1 MISESVAV
9 SATEFYIGGLS
20 PKGENMIRS
29 YQKITPEISEGAFLA
44 ETSAVIGKVR
54 IEKGA
59 NIWYGAVLRGDEAEI
74 VVGENSNVQDNAV
87 VHTAKDFPARI
98 GKNVTVGHGA
108 IVHGCTIGDDS
119 MIGMGAIVLNGAV
132 IGKGCLIGAGALIK
146 EGQIVP
152 DGSLCVGVPAKVV
165 RQMDEAGIEKIR
177 ANARMYVSLGREYQE
192 EC

>member
-1 MISESVAV
+1 
-9 SATEFYIGGLS
+9 
-20 PKGENMIRS
+20 MIRS
-29 YQKITPEISEGAFLA
+29 YLDAKPKIAEDVFLA

-54 IEKGA
+54 LEKGT

-74 VVGENSNVQDNAV
+74 QIGENSNIQDNAV
-87 VHTAKDFPARI
+87 VHTAKDFPVRI

-108 IVHGCTIGDDS
+108 IVHGCTVGDDS

-132 IGKGCLIGAGALIK
+132 IGKGCLVGAGALIK

-152 DGSLCVGVPAKVV
+152 DGALLVGVPAKAV
-165 RQMDEAGIEKIR
+165 REMDEAGIEKIR
-177 ANARMYVSLGREYQE
+177 ANARMYVSLGKEYKK